1 MQCTDDIKNR
11 MKRVH
16 GQMNGIINMMESIE
30 SCQDLIIQLKAI
42 RENIDKTMSLL
53 TTLNLQQVMHKTTDE
68 KVLQEALDLIVKG
81 R

>member
-1 MQCTDDIKNR
+1 MQCNDEIKNR

-16 GQMNGIINMMESIE
+16 GQMNGILNMMEAKE

-53 TTLNLQQVMHKTTDE
+53 TTLNLQQVMNTSTDQ
-68 KVLQEALDLIVKG
+68 KALQEALDLIVKS

>member
-1 MQCTDDIKNR
+1 MQCNDDIKNR

-16 GQMNGIINMMESIE
+16 GQMNGIINMMESKE